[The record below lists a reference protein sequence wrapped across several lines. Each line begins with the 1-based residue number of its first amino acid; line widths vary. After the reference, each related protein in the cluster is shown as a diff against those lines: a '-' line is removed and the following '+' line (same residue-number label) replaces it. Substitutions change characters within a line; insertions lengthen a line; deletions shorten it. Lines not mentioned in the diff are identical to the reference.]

1 MKLNQLGRSGL
12 YVSELALGAMTF
24 GRELDE
30 SDARAIV
37 DRFID
42 AGGNFIDTANV
53 YNGGE
58 SEAILGRILDQRRH
72 DVVVATKVR
81 GPMGP
86 GPYESGLSRKHI
98 MDSVDA
104 SLKRLQTDYIDL
116 YQCHSWDPT
125 TPIEETMRALSD
137 LVDSGKVRYI
147 GCSNFAGWQLATAIG
162 LSRQY
167 GWAPIVS
174 LQPQYS
180 LLSREVE
187 RELIPLAEFAGLA
200 ILPWSP
206 LGGGVLSGKYTLDN
220 PALAGT
226 RGETAVDGRF
236 ARSWNSRFSEA
247 SFEIVGALRE
257 VAAGAGK
264 TMTQTALRWLLQKPG
279 VTSPIIGARALA
291 QLDEN
296 LGATGWSLS
305 EEQAERLDEASSFA
319 LGYPYES

>member
-58 SEAILGRILDQRRH
+58 SETILGRILDRRRH

-81 GPMGP
+81 GLMGP

-147 GCSNFAGWQLATAIG
+147 GCSNFAGWQLATAMG
-162 LSRQY
+162 LARQN
-167 GWAPIVS
+167 GWAPIIS

-200 ILPWSP
+200 VLPWSP

-236 ARSWNSRFSEA
+236 ARSWNARFSKA
-247 SFEIVGALRE
+247 SFEKLRR
-257 VAAGAGK
+257 
-264 TMTQTALRWLLQKPG
+264 TP
-279 VTSPIIGARALA
+279 
-291 QLDEN
+291 
-296 LGATGWSLS
+296 
-305 EEQAERLDEASSFA
+305 ER
-319 LGYPYES
+319 P